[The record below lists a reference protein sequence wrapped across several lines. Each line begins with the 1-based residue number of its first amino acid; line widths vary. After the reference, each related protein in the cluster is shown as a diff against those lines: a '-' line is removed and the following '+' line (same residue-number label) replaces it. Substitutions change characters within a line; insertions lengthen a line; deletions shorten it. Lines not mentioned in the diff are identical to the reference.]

1 METKNITKT
10 WKSKTKGLVSKK
22 PADYMVDKK
31 TVDGQEV
38 FIGDKVRVFDAS
50 GCYWGVHRIVET
62 PQGEIRYRDPFPFE
76 EGQKWELA

>member
-1 METKNITKT
+1 
-10 WKSKTKGLVSKK
+10 
-22 PADYMVDKK
+22 MVDKK

-50 GCYWGVHRIVET
+50 GCYWGVHRIVEN

-76 EGQKWELA
+76 EGQNGS